1 MFYAFLT
8 DVDCGTLTYPTNGQV
23 SHTAGT
29 TFGQTATY
37 SCDTGYNLVGD
48 NTRICQ
54 ATGVWSGSAP
64 TCQGMLFLKLEYYVL
79 EYVYTLVAI

>member
-1 MFYAFLT
+1 MDCSTLT
-8 DVDCGTLTYPTNGQV
+8 DPANGQV

-37 SCDTGYNLVGD
+37 TCDTGYNLVGD

-54 ATGVWSGSAP
+54 ATRVWSGSAP
-64 TCQGMLFLKLEYYVL
+64 TCQGMLFLKLEYYIL
-79 EYVYTLVAI
+79 EYVYAVVAI

>member
-1 MFYAFLT
+1 M
-8 DVDCGTLTYPTNGQV
+8 VCGTLTNPANGQV

-48 NTRICQ
+48 NTRTCQ
-54 ATGVWSGSAP
+54 DTGVWSGSTP
-64 TCQGMLFLKLEYYVL
+64 GCQGTSMWIVEASICLCKLEDRGHKKHI
-79 EYVYTLVAI
+79 T